1 MSEKKPRL
9 ALTGSYRMHQYFN
22 FISHPITFFVNFIL
36 IINNENCYCN
46 TPRLILSLLIM
57 IIIII
62 KLKGG
67 MMGLQLH
74 YGLNDL
80 KDFDL
85 MGILPII
92 LPVIMVGMLLVL
104 IALIDLYQHRKTR
117 KDVLIWTLIILFV
130 NTLGPVLYFVIGRK
144 DSEKS

>member
-1 MSEKKPRL
+1 
-9 ALTGSYRMHQYFN
+9 
-22 FISHPITFFVNFIL
+22 
-36 IINNENCYCN
+36 
-46 TPRLILSLLIM
+46 
-57 IIIII
+57 
-62 KLKGG
+62 
-67 MMGLQLH
+67 MGLQLH